1 VEVSY
6 GPRLTDLEC
15 CTMER
20 WNTVVFQHSIE
31 YSGSDRL
38 RKTPE
43 GLKPEAGVGLLKP
56 LAFLRLSL
64 L

>member
-1 VEVSY
+1 
-6 GPRLTDLEC
+6 
-15 CTMER
+15 MER

-43 GLKPEAGVGLLKP
+43 GLKPEAGVGLLKT
-56 LAFLRLSL
+56 FGIFTVVSVVRLHIL
-64 L
+64 